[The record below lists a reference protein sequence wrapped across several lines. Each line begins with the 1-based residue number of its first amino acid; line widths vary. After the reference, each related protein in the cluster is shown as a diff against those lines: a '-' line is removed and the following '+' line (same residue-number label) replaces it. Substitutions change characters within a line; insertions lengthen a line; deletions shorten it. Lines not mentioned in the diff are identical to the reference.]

1 MVIGTSSSAPDAF
14 ALYPPPSFP
23 LDPADIHAD
32 LELPHKSSAD
42 RPWPYTVINAV
53 STLDGRAALEGKS
66 STVGSAADRVIMRNI
81 RCAFDAVL
89 VGAGTLRAENLDL
102 AVPQRLAQRRREKGL
117 RYQPIPIILMGGSP
131 LPKARRLYEQKGVVI
146 IGPRTVRADQL
157 PANASFRAVP
167 VGSGSSSRV
176 DIGGVLRTLGEEF
189 GVGRLLVEGGPAVN
203 YSFLEGNHV
212 DEMFLTLAPRIS
224 GGGNAPSIV
233 SGPDTFHDKVGNARL
248 VSVHAVAGEE
258 LYLRYR
264 L

>member
-1 MVIGTSSSAPDAF
+1 LAIGPSSPAPDAF

-32 LELPHKSSAD
+32 LVLPLNSSAG
-42 RPWPYTVINAV
+42 RPYTVINVV
-53 STLDGRAALEGKS
+53 STLDGRATLEGKS

-117 RYQPIPIILMGGSP
+117 NYQPIPIILMGSSP

-146 IGPRTVRADQL
+146 MGPSTVQAEQL
-157 PANASFRAVP
+157 PANSSFRALP
-167 VGSGSSSRV
+167 VGSGSSRV
-176 DIGGVLRTLGEEF
+176 DVGDILRTLGEEF

-203 YSFLEGNHV
+203 YSFLSGNHV

-233 SGPDTFHDKVGNARL
+233 SGPDTLHDKVANARL
-248 VSVHAVAGEE
+248 VSVHAVAGNE
-258 LYLRYR
+258 LYVRYR
-264 L
+264 LR

>member
-1 MVIGTSSSAPDAF
+1 LAIGPSSPAPDAF

-32 LELPHKSSAD
+32 LVLPRNSSAG
-42 RPWPYTVINAV
+42 RPYTVINAV

-102 AVPQRLAQRRREKGL
+102 AVPQGLAQRRREKGL
-117 RYQPIPIILMGGSP
+117 HYQPIPIILMGASP
-131 LPKARRLYEQKGVVI
+131 LPKARRLYERKGVVI
-146 IGPRTVRADQL
+146 LGPRTVRAEQL
-157 PANASFRAVP
+157 PANASFRALP
-167 VGSGSSSRV
+167 VGSGSSMV
-176 DIGGVLRTLGEEF
+176 EIGVVLRVLGEEF
-189 GVGRLLVEGGPAVN
+189 EVRSLLVEGGPAVN
-203 YSFLEGNHV
+203 HSFLLGDHV
-212 DEMFLTLAPRIS
+212 DELFLTLAPGIS
-224 GGGNAPSIV
+224 GGGDAPNIV
-233 SGPDTFHDKVGNARL
+233 SGPSTVSHGLRGARL
-248 VSVHAVAGEE
+248 VSVHAVAGGE